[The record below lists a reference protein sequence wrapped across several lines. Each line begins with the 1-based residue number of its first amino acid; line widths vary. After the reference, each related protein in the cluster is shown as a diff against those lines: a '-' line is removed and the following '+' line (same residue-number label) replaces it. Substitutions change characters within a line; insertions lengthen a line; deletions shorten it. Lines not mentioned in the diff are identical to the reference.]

1 MLSVIS
7 TADNEGICNPES
19 NNVFITFQISL
30 DTALLLLMT
39 TEAAEEAAAMQW
51 PIMWNIVLED
61 GYLDIRISGN
71 SNIQLPI
78 LSTTPRS
85 FLFLCISF
93 LNQCPKRVS
102 CM

>member
-39 TEAAEEAAAMQW
+39 TEAAAATAAAMQW
-51 PIMWNIVLED
+51 PIRREKC
-61 GYLDIRISGN
+61 G
-71 SNIQLPI
+71 
-78 LSTTPRS
+78 T
-85 FLFLCISF
+85 
-93 LNQCPKRVS
+93 
-102 CM
+102 